1 MTSYS
6 PTYATI
12 TSKEWN
18 LLAKNKAPRSVWAVL
33 VVLNS
38 FAQDTCSCFPSVA
51 TIERC
56 LENSISQSTIG
67 KALKWL
73 CDYKI
78 IKRNHRQSKQR
89 FINLVRRMVYGGSEK
104 PPPPADEKVT
114 RQTSVSATRQTSV
127 IEENQRTEPSN
138 PSLSPQFG
146 EQANRPKKKKGRT
159 ITQRIQKAEKRLQ
172 GLRNLWNNREHLHVP
187 ERPLLDDC
195 RALINNSLTVLS
207 FGGSISFSNEEE
219 YMIRQGME
227 KHSDLK
233 EFIHGHDQL
242 SNALN
247 LSPSMRPT
255 L

>member
-67 KALKWL
+67 KALRWL

-89 FINLVRRMVYGGSEK
+89 FINLVRKMVYGGSEK

-114 RQTSVSATRQTSV
+114 RQTLESTTRHTMET
-127 IEENQRTEPSN
+127 EENQRTEPSN
-138 PSLSPQFG
+138 PSLSPQTG
-146 EQANRPKKKKGRT
+146 EKVNTSKKKKGRT
-159 ITQRIQKAEKRLQ
+159 IKQRIQKAEKRLQ
-172 GLRNLWNNREHLHVP
+172 GLRNLWDNREHLHTP
-187 ERPLLDDC
+187 ERSLLDDC

-207 FGGSISFSNEEE
+207 FGGTITFSNEEE
-219 YMIRQGME
+219 WMIRQGME
-227 KHSDLK
+227 KHSDLR
-233 EFIHGHDQL
+233 EFIQGHEILMRAL
-242 SNALN
+242 S
-247 LSPSMRPT
+247 
-255 L
+255 

>member
-51 TIERC
+51 TIQRC
-56 LENSISQSTIG
+56 LENSLSQSTIG

-89 FINLVRRMVYGGSEK
+89 FINLVRKMVYGDSEK
-104 PPPPADEKVT
+104 PRPPAAEKVT
-114 RQTSVSATRQTSV
+114 RQTSVSTTRQTL
-127 IEENQRTEPSN
+127 ETEKNHRIKPSN
-138 PSLSPQFG
+138 PSLSPQTG
-146 EQANRPKKKKGRT
+146 EKANRPKKKKGRT
-159 ITQRIQKAEKRLQ
+159 LKQRIYRAEKRLQ
-172 GLRNLWNNREHLHVP
+172 GLRNAWNNREHLH
-187 ERPLLDDC
+187 EDKEPLLDEC
-195 RALINNSLTVLS
+195 RALINNSLALIS
-207 FGGSISFSNEEE
+207 FGGDLYFSNEEKLL
-219 YMIRQGME
+219 IME
-227 KHSDLK
+227 GAKAHPEIK
-233 EFIHGHDQL
+233 EFIL
-242 SNALN
+242 SNEE
-247 LSPSMRPT
+247 LSKVIK